1 MGKCMSLEN
10 FQYILC
16 RGDVGMPGP
25 HCRTWFCVAKT
36 MRIPETKDTK
46 MNKIVLRQTSGKC
59 TQFIIENS
67 SQVELE
73 QGRLMSRLSVNEP
86 ELLKGEPFF

>member
-1 MGKCMSLEN
+1 
-10 FQYILC
+10 
-16 RGDVGMPGP
+16 
-25 HCRTWFCVAKT
+25 

-73 QGRLMSRLSVNEP
+73 QGRLMSRLSVKET

>member
-1 MGKCMSLEN
+1 
-10 FQYILC
+10 
-16 RGDVGMPGP
+16 
-25 HCRTWFCVAKT
+25 
-36 MRIPETKDTK
+36 